1 MLCNGVLDREHGN
14 QCNNGSRVSV
24 WTLSEEVDICRG
36 RTQCSHSQCRDI
48 MVYVRPDIEA
58 GTIQEGADVP
68 PPPLPPHEADE
79 TDEEPD
85 VEDIEVDCQVRSGDF
100 LGVLAGK
107 YFETN

>member
-1 MLCNGVLDREHGN
+1 
-14 QCNNGSRVSV
+14 
-24 WTLSEEVDICRG
+24 
-36 RTQCSHSQCRDI
+36 

-85 VEDIEVDCQVRSGDF
+85 VEDIEVDCQVTSHHNFFREDLEKFPKICMGGNPKIRLGKLYSIQSPRSIISKCLNFKRDY
-100 LGVLAGK
+100 LKQTGVTR
-107 YFETN
+107 E

>member
-1 MLCNGVLDREHGN
+1 
-14 QCNNGSRVSV
+14 
-24 WTLSEEVDICRG
+24 
-36 RTQCSHSQCRDI
+36 

-85 VEDIEVDCQVRSGDF
+85 VEDIEVDCQVSFDNNFTGHGSSIFKFVEDRNLGGRHFWYF
-100 LGVLAGK
+100 LPYPDILKLKLNFK
-107 YFETN
+107 YLTIVNFV